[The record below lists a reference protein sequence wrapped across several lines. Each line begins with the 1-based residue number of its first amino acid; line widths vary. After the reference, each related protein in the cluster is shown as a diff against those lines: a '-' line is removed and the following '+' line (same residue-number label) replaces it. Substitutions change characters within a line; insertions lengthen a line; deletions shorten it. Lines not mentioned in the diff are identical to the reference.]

1 MANQAY
7 HEIVSQG
14 VLVWNAWREANAS
27 IRHPDLSE
35 VDLRDINLYGADFQ
49 GADLGGAIFR
59 GVESP

>member
-14 VLVWNAWREANAS
+14 VLVWNAWRKANAS

-35 VDLRDINLYGADFQ
+35 VDLRDINLYGANFQ
-49 GADLGGAIFR
+49 GAD
-59 GVESP
+59 